1 MTAAATAPAM
11 VCATI
16 DGVNITVPK
25 GTLIIRAAERIGIE
39 IPRFCDHPLLEPVAA
54 CRMCLVEI
62 EGQPKPQPGCAIPL
76 AEGMVVKTQL
86 TSEISDTAQHG
97 VMEFLLINH
106 PLDCPICDKG
116 GECPLQNQAMTHGRG
131 DSRFTGPKRTFPKPI
146 PVSAQILLD
155 RERCISCTRCTRF
168 ADEIA
173 GDPLIDL
180 QDRGSHQQIGIGEDE
195 PFDSYFS
202 GNTIQICPVGALTS
216 ADYRFKARP
225 FDLVSTPTICEHC
238 AAGCALRTDVRHGT
252 VQRRLAGEDYLVNEA
267 WNCDKGRFAFDY
279 LASDRLTTPLIRDN
293 GQLRPAA
300 WPEAIAVAAAG
311 LAAKLRDSSA
321 GGAAVFPGGRLA
333 REDAYAYAKFARVSL
348 GTDNIDFRARA
359 GSDEEIEFLGDHV
372 GGTGLGVTYA
382 DLEQAP
388 LALLVAFEPED
399 EAPIVFLRLRKA
411 ARSKRTRIVAVAPWA
426 SPGLVK
432 AGATLL
438 STVPGREAAVLNDLA
453 AIGGDVASGESAVVA
468 ADLRKP
474 GAVILV
480 GERLATSPGGLLA
493 AAALAAQ
500 TGARLAW
507 VPRRAG
513 ERGAVDAGALAGL
526 LPTGRL
532 DDEATRDRVAAAWG
546 IAAAQLP
553 QTRGMTASQLARIGQ
568 PVGEPAGQSSRAV
581 VLGGVDPDDFADP
594 DAFRQ
599 LVAAADF
606 VVSLETRRT
615 ELSESADVVF
625 PVAVDTER
633 AGSYV
638 NWEGRIRSFAKTMR
652 HEQTLTDGRVL
663 ALLADALDRPIGS
676 GDSTALAAELDSL
689 FAVMPPRLDER
700 PQAGA
705 PTANVATATLPAGQA
720 VLSTWR
726 QLLDCGTLQ
735 DGEKYLAGTRRPA
748 LARMSSSTAAA
759 IGAMDGTTVT
769 VSTGS
774 GSITLPLSITPMPDG
789 VVWVPTNSPDSR
801 VNASLHA
808 TSGQTVQV
816 SAGGA
821 Q

>member
-1 MTAAATAPAM
+1 MSAAAAKPAPTM

-76 AEGMVVKTQL
+76 ADGMVVKTQL

-116 GECPLQNQAMTHGRG
+116 GECPLQNQAMTHGRA
-131 DSRFTGPKRTFPKPI
+131 DTRFTGQKRTFPKPI

-180 QDRGSHQQIGIGEDE
+180 QDRGAYQQIGIGEDE

-238 AAGCALRTDVRHGT
+238 AAGCALRTDVRHAT

-279 LASDRLTTPLIRDN
+279 LAADRLTTPLIREN
-293 GQLRPAA
+293 GQLRAAA
-300 WPEAIAVAAAG
+300 WPEAVAFAAAG
-311 LAAKLRDSSA
+311 ISATLRDNGA
-321 GGAAVFPGGRLA
+321 DGAAVFPGGRLT
-333 REDAYAYAKFARVSL
+333 REDAYAYSKFARVSL

-359 GSDEEIEFLGDHV
+359 GSDEEVEFLRDNV
-372 GGTGLGVTYA
+372 CGTGLGVTYA
-382 DLEQAP
+382 DLENAP
-388 LALLVAFEPED
+388 LVLLVGLEPED
-399 EAPIVFLRLRKA
+399 EAPIIFLRLRKA

-438 STVPGREAAVLNDLA
+438 PTVPGREAAVLGDLN
-453 AIGGDVASGESAVVA
+453 AIGGDVASGDLAVVA

-480 GERLATSPGGLLA
+480 GERLATSPGGLKA

-526 LPTGRL
+526 LPTGSL
-532 DDEATRDRVAAAWG
+532 DDAATRDRVAAAWG
-546 IAAAQLP
+546 MATTELP
-553 QTRGMTASQLARIGQ
+553 ATSGKTASQLVANGQ
-568 PVGEPAGQSSRAV
+568 AAAQSCRV
-581 VLGGVDPDDFADP
+581 VIVAGVDPNDFVDP
-594 DAFRQ
+594 DALRQ
-599 LVAAADF
+599 LIATAGF
-606 VVSLETRRT
+606 VVSVETRHT
-615 ELSESADVVF
+615 EVSESADVVF

-638 NWEGRIRSFAKTMR
+638 NWEGRVRSFPKTMR

-676 GDSTALAAELDSL
+676 GNSTDLAAELDSL
-689 FAVMPPRLDER
+689 FAVTPPRSAAVTEAAAT
-700 PQAGA
+700 QAVETA
-705 PTANVATATLPAGQA
+705 PTPAGQA

-748 LARMSSSTAAA
+748 VTRMSAATATA
-759 IGAMDGTTVT
+759 IGAADGANVT
-769 VSTGS
+769 VSTNS
-774 GSITLPLSITPMPDG
+774 GSITLPLSITPMPEG

-801 VNASLHA
+801 TNVSLHA
-808 TSGQTVQV
+808 TSGQVVAIST
-816 SAGGA
+816 GGA
-821 Q
+821 R